1 MPEPKYVIAM
11 GACGGRG
18 GVFQGL
24 YHVMDEVEQV
34 VPVDVYVAGCPPR
47 PDEIINAVVE
57 TLRILK
63 EDVGHGGKEWR
74 KKQPAKPAGPAQPAE
89 GGEKAEAGT

>member
-1 MPEPKYVIAM
+1 M
-11 GACGGRG
+11 
-18 GVFQGL
+18 
-24 YHVMDEVEQV
+24 

-63 EDVGHGGKEWR
+63 EDVAHGGREWR
-74 KKQPAKPAGPAQPAE
+74 KKQPATAAEPVQSAE